1 MSTDDEAAPR
11 GLTEQ
16 GLVRTTGWLQAGS
29 ETVNSGLVT
38 MIICLLLALV
48 AALALLPLAPVASG
62 LVVFL
67 LPAGGYACWR
77 LVTTRLAPASAAH
90 NVDVVAAASL
100 EAGTWVRLYG
110 TVGPAG
116 QVTLVEPSTPDS
128 SEEVLVTFAGGT
140 TLTWP
145 AEHEVHT
152 VVLDN

>member
-29 ETVNSGLVT
+29 ETISSGLVT
-38 MIICLLLALV
+38 TIICLLLALV
-48 AALALLPLAPVASG
+48 TALALLPLAPVASG

-67 LPAGGYACWR
+67 LPIGGYGCWH
-77 LVTTRLAPASAAH
+77 LVTTRLAPASTAH
-90 NVDVVAAASL
+90 NIDVVPAALL

-110 TVGPAG
+110 TIGPVGE
-116 QVTLVEPSTPDS
+116 VTLVEPSTSDDVV
-128 SEEVLVTFAGGT
+128 EVTFNGGT

-145 AEHEVHT
+145 AEHEIHT
-152 VVLDN
+152 VVLDD